1 MASRI
6 SQRSRRSSRSFS
18 RLTWKRAMGIA
29 AEARIATMAT
39 QMMSSTRVRPDSG
52 LGALEWDRPSRDE
65 RASAAIATSQIGWC
79 KDERKGRREKR
90 RGRQGTL
97 RDIALHLL

>member
-6 SQRSRRSSRSFS
+6 SQRSRRSSHSFS

-29 AEARIATMAT
+29 AEARIATIAT

-52 LGALEWDRPSRDE
+52 WGESRKIGEPTFCDETAKDWAPVAEARPVKMTVFLALPGCGLVLVLTAD
-65 RASAAIATSQIGWC
+65 
-79 KDERKGRREKR
+79 
-90 RGRQGTL
+90 
-97 RDIALHLL
+97 

>member
-52 LGALEWDRPSRDE
+52 LRALEWDRPLRDE
-65 RASAAIATSQIGWC
+65 RTSAAIAISQVVWC

-90 RGRQGTL
+90 KGRL
-97 RDIALHLL
+97 CDIALHLL